1 MLSVLAASGGTGAP
15 LSGALSLENC
25 IPDMKNGGN
34 GGGVVSY
41 LQELLKLSP
50 AQVIG
55 VGIHIKK
62 RLSTTTLSGSSE
74 YKIPSDRDLVVFR
87 IRPAWQP
94 TDIADEVVV
103 NSIFSG
109 GFTYN
114 DLERLRMGNCRVQLL
129 NKDRQLKVFDNED
142 MLLSAMKDV
151 PLAFDERAPL
161 LVPAT
166 HTLQATFSLSDS
178 TPAVVGLAADY
189 GVILEGVLIP
199 KRV

>member
-1 MLSVLAASGGTGAP
+1 MLSVPAASGGTEAP
-15 LSGALSLENC
+15 FSGAFHVENC

-55 VGIHIKK
+55 VGIHIKR
-62 RLSTTTLSGSSE
+62 RLSTAALSGAAE
-74 YKIPSDRDLVVFR
+74 YKVPSDRDLVVFR
-87 IRPAWQP
+87 VRPSWQS
-94 TDIADEVVV
+94 TALATEVAV
-103 NSIFSG
+103 NAIFTA
-109 GFTYN
+109 FNYN
-114 DLERLRMGNCRVQLL
+114 DLERVRLGNCRVQLL

-142 MLLSAMKDV
+142 LLLSSIKDE
-151 PLAFDERAPL
+151 PLEFNGNAPL

-166 HTLQATFSLSDS
+166 HTLQATFSLTDN
-178 TPAVVGLAADY
+178 TAAVVGVAADY

>member
-1 MLSVLAASGGTGAP
+1 V
-15 LSGALSLENC
+15 ENC

-62 RLSTTTLSGSSE
+62 RLSTAALSGSSE

-87 IRPAWQP
+87 IRPSWQP
-94 TDIADEVVV
+94 TDIPAEIAV
-103 NSIFSG
+103 NAIFTA
-109 GFTYN
+109 FNYD
-114 DLERLRMGNCRVQLL
+114 DLERIRMGNCRVQLL

-142 MLLSAMKDV
+142 MLLSAMKDI

-166 HTLQATFSLSDS
+166 HTLQATFSLSDDAA
-178 TPAVVGLAADY
+178 AVVGQPSDY